1 MKGLRDKGYFYI
13 LFQIIGTKLIGEP
26 FYRNFTK
33 FEITF
38 DKTVTVN
45 RSFYPNP
52 SIYHVVAELGGCLG
66 LWLGVG
72 IVQISLQGLNIMGNT
87 LQSVKNF

>member
-1 MKGLRDKGYFYI
+1 MKKMTFRIHLYI
-13 LFQIIGTKLIGEP
+13 LFQIIGTKLIEEP

-45 RSFYPNP
+45 RSFYPSP